1 VSERVHLPSGLVTF
15 LFTDIEGSTRL
26 AQMLGA
32 GYPPVL
38 NEHRRLLS
46 TTLTA
51 CSGTPLFT
59 EGDSLFVAFSDAGA
73 ALHACAEAQRA
84 LAVHD
89 WPTPEARPQVRMGLH
104 TGYAQP
110 LGNEY
115 TSPEVHRAARIAA
128 AAHGGQVLCSAS
140 TARHA
145 GQLDDDTWL
154 LDLGLHRLRGFDD
167 RERLFQ
173 LISTGLPR
181 QFPRPRTLDT
191 TPHNLPGTVTNFVGR
206 AAEQSELAALVEQH
220 RLVSVVG
227 PGGAGKTRLAVEVAS
242 TRVDAY
248 PDGVW
253 FVDLASVTDPGLV
266 AVTVAATLGLRPEPG
281 RAVVDTIAEYASS
294 RRFLIVLDTC
304 DAQPGATAMVV
315 GRLLAGCREVQVL
328 ATSRE
333 PLGLAGEVVWR
344 IPPLSLEPEPDGAPG
359 DAVALLI
366 DRATAARGGKRP
378 SAAELE
384 QLCRVAYRLE
394 GLPLALELAAARLR
408 VLTAK
413 ELVDRLDDVVST
425 LDAGLSMANTV
436 PLAGGA
442 ALRHATLQATVTW
455 SYRTLG
461 PRAARLLRWLA
472 VFAGRVDLPAI
483 EWLLGEDPLDALAV
497 LVDKSLV
504 LAQPTASGTTY
515 RMLDAIRAYAARRLA
530 EAGEAQAARDR
541 HVAWCLHAIERA
553 HQSPDRRPV
562 TLSLFA
568 IDPLADELRAALRWT
583 ATQGSARQGLRIAG
597 GLDQWWRERGLAREG
612 RLWLFRLYERMSVT
626 GEEIPEAELAAAY
639 HVHALHAGADGEYAE
654 ELRFSHRAEAYA
666 RRAGDDALLAR
677 ALSGRGSPLLSMGN
691 RAEAETGCREL
702 IDWARAHD
710 VIGDALPAVYCLA
723 QILWERGALDEAAE
737 LLAAARPV
745 EAGRPSERGRRTVDM
760 ILGMVALARGD
771 LVAAH
776 DHLAVALRSRM
787 GYGFHSCAVET
798 INGFAVRCALG
809 DDKITAARLYGAA
822 QAARALL
829 PDVARIY
836 GSYWAQQQTTLRAAL
851 GDAAFDAAYAEGAA
865 LTLEEAA
872 KVALAVK
879 HPDLEAGSERFTDQD
894 RVMGTAPLPVRD
906 VDSRAS

>member
-1 VSERVHLPSGLVTF
+1 
-15 LFTDIEGSTRL
+15 
-26 AQMLGA
+26 
-32 GYPPVL
+32 
-38 NEHRRLLS
+38 
-46 TTLTA
+46 
-51 CSGTPLFT
+51 
-59 EGDSLFVAFSDAGA
+59 
-73 ALHACAEAQRA
+73 
-84 LAVHD
+84 
-89 WPTPEARPQVRMGLH
+89 
-104 TGYAQP
+104 
-110 LGNEY
+110 
-115 TSPEVHRAARIAA
+115 
-128 AAHGGQVLCSAS
+128 
-140 TARHA
+140 
-145 GQLDDDTWL
+145 
-154 LDLGLHRLRGFDD
+154 
-167 RERLFQ
+167 
-173 LISTGLPR
+173 
-181 QFPRPRTLDT
+181 
-191 TPHNLPGTVTNFVGR
+191 
-206 AAEQSELAALVEQH
+206 
-220 RLVSVVG
+220 
-227 PGGAGKTRLAVEVAS
+227 
-242 TRVDAY
+242 
-248 PDGVW
+248 
-253 FVDLASVTDPGLV
+253 
-266 AVTVAATLGLRPEPG
+266 
-281 RAVVDTIAEYASS
+281 
-294 RRFLIVLDTC
+294 
-304 DAQPGATAMVV
+304 
-315 GRLLAGCREVQVL
+315 
-328 ATSRE
+328 
-333 PLGLAGEVVWR
+333 
-344 IPPLSLEPEPDGAPG
+344 
-359 DAVALLI
+359 
-366 DRATAARGGKRP
+366 
-378 SAAELE
+378 
-384 QLCRVAYRLE
+384 
-394 GLPLALELAAARLR
+394 
-408 VLTAK
+408 
-413 ELVDRLDDVVST
+413 
-425 LDAGLSMANTV
+425 
-436 PLAGGA
+436 
-442 ALRHATLQATVTW
+442 
-455 SYRTLG
+455 
-461 PRAARLLRWLA
+461 
-472 VFAGRVDLPAI
+472 
-483 EWLLGEDPLDALAV
+483 
-497 LVDKSLV
+497 
-504 LAQPTASGTTY
+504 
-515 RMLDAIRAYAARRLA
+515 
-530 EAGEAQAARDR
+530 
-541 HVAWCLHAIERA
+541 VAWCLHAIERA

-809 DDKITAARLYGAA
+809 DDKITAARLYGGA

>member
-1 VSERVHLPSGLVTF
+1 MSERVHLPSGLVTF

-46 TTLTA
+46 TTLAA

-59 EGDSLFVAFSDAGA
+59 EGDSLFVAFPDAGA

-110 LGNEY
+110 LDNEY

-145 GQLDDDTWL
+145 GPLDDDTWL

-173 LISTGLPR
+173 LISTGLHR

-206 AAEQSELAALVEQH
+206 KAEQSELAALVEQH

-281 RAVVDTIAEYASS
+281 RAVVDTIADYASS

-359 DAVALLI
+359 DAVALLV
-366 DRATAARGGKRP
+366 DRAAAARGGKRP
-378 SAAELE
+378 PAAELE

-425 LDAGLSMANTV
+425 LDAGLSMVNTV

-504 LAQPTASGTTY
+504 QAQPTASGTTY

-530 EAGEAQAARDR
+530 EAGEAEAARDR

-568 IDPLADELRAALRWT
+568 IDPLANELRAALRWT
-583 ATQGSARQGLRIAG
+583 ATQGSARQGLRIVG

-654 ELRFSHRAEAYA
+654 ELRFSQRAEAYA
-666 RRAGDDALLAR
+666 RQAGDDGLLAR

-723 QILWERGALDEAAE
+723 QILWEQGALDEAAE

-836 GSYWAQQQTTLRAAL
+836 GSYWAEQQTKLRAAL
-851 GDAAFDAAYAEGAA
+851 GDAAFDQAYAEGSA
-865 LTLEEAA
+865 LTLDEAA

-879 HPDLEAGSERFTDQD
+879 HPDLEAGSVRFTDQD
-894 RVMGTAPLPVRD
+894 RVIGTAPLPVRD